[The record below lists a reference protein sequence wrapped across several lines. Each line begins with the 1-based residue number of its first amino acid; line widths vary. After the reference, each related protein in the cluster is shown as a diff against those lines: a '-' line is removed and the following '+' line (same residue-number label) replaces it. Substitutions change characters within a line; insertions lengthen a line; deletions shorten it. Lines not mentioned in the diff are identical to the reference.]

1 MKINVA
7 AKKSP
12 KQVPGLD
19 MILQKNKWVGG
30 PFLEIERRRRN
41 CRSTKCDRE
50 KLRKGEKRPG
60 LLLTSNT
67 DG

>member
-1 MKINVA
+1 V
-7 AKKSP
+7 KKPP

-19 MILQKNKWVGG
+19 MILQKNKWGGGG
-30 PFLEIERRRRN
+30 PFLEIERKRRN

-50 KLRKGEKRPG
+50 KLRKGRKKTG
-60 LLLTSNT
+60 SVGYNNG